1 MAEEAKDSTDN
12 KDAAGEKVV
21 TYESRDQVPERYRW
35 DLSDLFASDDDFERA
50 LGEAGSL
57 VAEYAGWCD
66 KATATGADLLA
77 YLRFDDDATIR
88 VQRLWNYAS
97 RRADEDTRVSR
108 YQDLN
113 ARVTSLATRV
123 SAASSWFEPAVQA
136 LDGDRLEEWY
146 ASTPGLGLYRLALD
160 RIRALAAHTL
170 APEQEAILAQ
180 AQELMEQPGK
190 AFTMLNDADLGFP
203 DATDADGQRHAVTH
217 GSYVPLEMSPDRAL
231 RESAYHSVYGTY
243 RSVRNTCAALLASQM
258 RHLAFFSN
266 ARHYASS
273 LEASL
278 TPTEVPVEVYASLID
293 SVHRNVESLHHY
305 TEVRRRA
312 LGLDALRYWDLYVPI
327 VKAPERRYTFEE
339 ACDLMLKALAPLGEK
354 YVSVVRRALSERWI
368 DVYETPGKMSGAYSA
383 DGHGMRPVILLNFQG
398 TLDDVFTLVHEMGH
412 SMQTWLSNETQPPRY
427 QEYPMFVAE
436 VASTTNECLLIRYL
450 LDHTTDD
457 AERLFLVNHFCEM
470 FRGTLFRQTM
480 FAEFERDANAACAAG
495 EGVGADALC
504 TRYRALNDLYYGDAV
519 QSDDEIAHEWARI
532 PHFYYDYYVY
542 VYATSFAAAVA
553 LSERM
558 LREGEPAVG
567 DYLGFLSGGCS
578 KTPIELLRGAGVD
591 MASGEAVDAALA
603 RFAELVDELDRGI

>member
-1 MAEEAKDSTDN
+1 MAGDVKESADN
-12 KDAAGEKVV
+12 NGAAGEKVV

-35 DLSDLFASDDDFERA
+35 DLSDLFASDEDFERA
-50 LGEAGSL
+50 LGEAESL
-57 VAEYAGWCD
+57 VAEYAGWRER
-66 KATATGADLLA
+66 ATATGADLLA

-97 RRADEDTRVSR
+97 RRADEDTRISR
-108 YQDLN
+108 YQDLS

-136 LDGDRLEEWY
+136 LDAKLLEEWY
-146 ASTPGLGLYRLALD
+146 AATPGLGLYRLALD

-190 AFTMLNDADLGFP
+190 AFTMLNDADLSFP
-203 DATDADGQRHAVTH
+203 EATDANGRQRAVTH

-278 TPTEVPVEVYASLID
+278 APTEVPVEVYASLID
-293 SVHRNVESLHHY
+293 SVHRNIESLHRY
-305 TEVRRRA
+305 MEVRRRA
-312 LGLDALRYWDLYVPI
+312 LDLDALRYWDLYVPI
-327 VKAPERRYTFEE
+327 VRAPERRYTFEE

-412 SMQTWLSNETQPPRY
+412 SMQTWLSNEAQPPRY

-504 TRYRALNDLYYGDAV
+504 ARYRALNDLYYGDAV
-519 QSDDEIAHEWARI
+519 RSDDEIAHEWARI

-558 LREGEPAVG
+558 LREGEPAVE

-603 RFAELVDELDRGI
+603 RFAELVDELGRGI